1 MLSLVAETFNYTI
14 RYLSKILKKVWLSK
28 KKSPGDIIL
37 DKLRKILR
45 EKNKCI
51 NSTFISSY
59 TPRKCG
65 IATYTKDLTR
75 AINLINPHS
84 KSEIVALIRPED
96 KIDYPPEVK
105 LKISQY
111 EVDSYIK
118 AADHINKSKTDI
130 VVLEHEFGLYG
141 GNFGEYIIK
150 LVELM
155 KKPLIVTT
163 HTIPDNN
170 NEGYGLVLK
179 DVLKFAEKVIA
190 MMPESLQKLVKN
202 YNCPKEKIEIIPH
215 GVPDIPLE
223 ATAEYKKIKGF
234 EDRIILGN
242 INLLSA
248 SKGLEYTIEALKTI
262 KEQLNNVLYLII
274 GQTHPV
280 VLKTEGEKYRKFLKE
295 KIKQHDLQENVKF
308 INKYVSLKELVVWL
322 KIIDVYITPY
332 LDPQQSASGAL
343 AYAIGAGKICIS
355 TPYLYAKE
363 VLAEGRGIIVPFRNS
378 QAIADAVIDI
388 CKNPQKKL
396 RMENKTYKFGRLM
409 TWYNVALQH
418 LELFDEVLGEFLW
431 THLKK

>member
-170 NEGYGLVLK
+170 SEGYGLVLK